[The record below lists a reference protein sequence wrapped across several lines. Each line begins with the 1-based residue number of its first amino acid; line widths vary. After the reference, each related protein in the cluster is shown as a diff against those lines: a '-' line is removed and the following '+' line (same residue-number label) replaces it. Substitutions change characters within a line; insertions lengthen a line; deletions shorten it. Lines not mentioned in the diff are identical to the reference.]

1 MLNSKFK
8 FSSFETGLTLVLFLV
23 FIIYFIPAPN
33 HEIRLHDEFDGNF
46 TSRHL
51 IIHSGSFFETNPAK
65 IVYGTMNGLPR
76 ANFFR
81 FTEPVTFLMYLFG
94 SLTGYAIAFILM
106 RIAAFAGIFL
116 LGRDHLNFE
125 KENKGLL
132 LLISL
137 CFACLPLNTSYFL
150 SIAGIPLAVWAFLN
164 IKNDQKV
171 KRSFLALVLFAVG
184 SNFVLVGFHS
194 CFVFGCIALYYS
206 FRQKKIQWKLLG
218 AVIVL
223 GITYV
228 LTEYQMFYMHFF
240 NHEYVSSRQGFE
252 KVLTLNVKG
261 VLGITFTN
269 VFTGEYNAANYFGYL
284 FIPFIFYYVFLA
296 WKNRKEVVNQTGLL
310 FLVVLLACGFFAVL
324 FDWNKMSFFYRVFS
338 FAKVFNL
345 KRFISLV
352 PGLFFISLLFTFCLL
367 NKRKSAVM
375 HLVTVISLI
384 GLFVLEWRGNIARDR
399 SSFDC
404 KGMTTKADDPNTFDQ
419 FFNESVYRQIKKDI
433 GKDSLNN
440 VISYGLLPSPCK
452 YAGLHVLDDYQ
463 GDYPLEY
470 KQQFRKVIAKEID
483 KSAALRDYFDGW
495 GSKCYMHSAAE
506 YENHLENK
514 YNFPYD
520 PKLEINTEQ
529 LIEMNC
535 HYILSAVVIGNAKEL
550 HLEFQR
556 AYVSPIDK
564 GCILLYKLV

>member
-1 MLNSKFK
+1 MLSKLK
-8 FSSFETGLTLVLFLV
+8 FSTFEAGLVFVLFLG
-23 FIIYFIPAPN
+23 FIVYFIPAPS

-51 IIHSGSFFETNPAK
+51 IINSGSFFETDPAK
-65 IVYGTMNGLPR
+65 IVHGTMNGLPR

-81 FTEPVTFLMYLFG
+81 FTEPVTLLMYLFG
-94 SLTGYAIAFILM
+94 SLTGYAVAFILM

-132 LLISL
+132 LLVSL
-137 CFACLPLNTSYFL
+137 CFASLPFNTSYFL
-150 SIAGIPLAVWAFLN
+150 SIAGVPLAVWAFLN
-164 IKNDQKV
+164 IKNNQKV
-171 KRSFLALVLFAVG
+171 RLSFLVLVLFAIS

-206 FRQKKIQWKLLG
+206 FRQRQIHWKLFGAVMALG
-218 AVIVL
+218 A
-223 GITYV
+223 TYV

-240 NHEYVSSRQGFE
+240 NHGYVSSRQGFE
-252 KVLTLNVKG
+252 KVLSLNVKG
-261 VLGITFTN
+261 VVGITFSN
-269 VFTGEYNAANYFGYL
+269 VFSGEYNAANYFGYL
-284 FIPFIFYYVFLA
+284 FIPFILGFAVLA
-296 WKNRKEVVNQTGLL
+296 WKNREEEINQTGLL
-310 FLVVLLACGFFAVL
+310 FLVVLIACGFFAVL
-324 FDWNKMSFFYRVFS
+324 FDWNKMSSFYQLFS

-352 PGLFFISLLFTFCLL
+352 PGLFFITLLFTFYLL
-367 NKRKSAVM
+367 NKKKSKVM

-384 GLFVLEWRGNIARDR
+384 GLFVLEWRGNISRGR

-404 KGMTTKADDPNTFDQ
+404 KGITTKADDPNTFDQ
-419 FFNESVYRQIKKDI
+419 FFNERVYRQIKTDL

-463 GDYPLEY
+463 SDYPLEY
-470 KQQFRKVIAKEID
+470 KQQFRKVIAKEIA
-483 KSAALRDYFDGW
+483 KSIALKDYFDGW
-495 GSKCYMHSAAE
+495 GSKCYMHSANE
-506 YENHLENK
+506 FENHLQTK
-514 YNFPYD
+514 YNFAYE
-520 PKLEINTEQ
+520 PKLEIDTEQ
-529 LIEMNC
+529 LIAMNC
-535 HYILSAVVIGNAKEL
+535 HYILSAVLIGNAHEL

-556 AYVSPIDK
+556 AYVSSIDK
-564 GCILLYKLV
+564 RCILLYKLV